1 MLYYPRRPRSR
12 GNIAHHQHTKM
23 FSQHNAKN
31 MKKLLCVNKEKQ
43 TKWQVFEC
51 SVVFSF
57 LNFGDGDGD
66 VMIKYKTYSSMSRQQ
81 QGW

>member
-1 MLYYPRRPRSR
+1 
-12 GNIAHHQHTKM
+12 
-23 FSQHNAKN
+23 

-57 LNFGDGDGD
+57 LNFGDGDSD
-66 VMIKYKTYSSMSRQQ
+66 VMIKYTTYSSTSRQQ

>member
-1 MLYYPRRPRSR
+1 
-12 GNIAHHQHTKM
+12 
-23 FSQHNAKN
+23 

>member
-1 MLYYPRRPRSR
+1 ME
-12 GNIAHHQHTKM
+12 
-23 FSQHNAKN
+23 
-31 MKKLLCVNKEKQ
+31 KLLCVNREKQ
-43 TKWQVFEC
+43 TQFWVTRIWEKTAF
-51 SVVFSF
+51 FF